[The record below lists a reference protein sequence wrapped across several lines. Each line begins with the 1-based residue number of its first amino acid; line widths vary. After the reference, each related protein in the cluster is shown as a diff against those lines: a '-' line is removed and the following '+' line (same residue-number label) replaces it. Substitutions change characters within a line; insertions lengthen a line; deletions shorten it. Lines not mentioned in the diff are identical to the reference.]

1 MYNKKYRT
9 DVRLTKEDIYMTFIK
24 SNIEKLGFK
33 KLALILV
40 IFTLLSGSIFMASAS
55 ASSEEFS
62 KKTYKSIE
70 IEKGDTLWSIAKEYC
85 NSNYISVDDY
95 IEELMDINAL
105 STDNINWG
113 NYLIITSYE

>member
-1 MYNKKYRT
+1 MYNEKYRT
-9 DVRLTKEDIYMTFIK
+9 VVRIKEGIYMTFIK
-24 SNIEKLGFK
+24 GNIEKIGFK
-33 KLALILV
+33 KLAVILV

-70 IEKGDTLWSIAKEYC
+70 IEKGDTLWGIAKEYC
-85 NSNYISVDDY
+85 NSNYISIDEY
-95 IEELMDINAL
+95 IDELMDINAL

-113 NYLIITSYE
+113 NYLIVTCYE